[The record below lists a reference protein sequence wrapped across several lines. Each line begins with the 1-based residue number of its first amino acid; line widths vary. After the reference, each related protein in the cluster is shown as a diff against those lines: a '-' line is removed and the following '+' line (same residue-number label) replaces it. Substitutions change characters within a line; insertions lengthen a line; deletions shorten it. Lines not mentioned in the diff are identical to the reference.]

1 MVIRHRSVV
10 RTRKM
15 LRAFL
20 KTCRAVQLL
29 HACVVKFKV
38 SGTVAYQLY
47 TVDYWTYTYRYAAR
61 THLHITHAHAHI
73 HSCMHTYIHTQ
84 FRETRH
90 IALASYWP
98 YAYT

>member
-1 MVIRHRSVV
+1 M

-38 SGTVAYQLY
+38 SGTVY
-47 TVDYWTYTYRYAAR
+47 TIVLEY
-61 THLHITHAHAHI
+61 
-73 HSCMHTYIHTQ
+73 SCEELFIPYFGKVWRGKI
-84 FRETRH
+84 
-90 IALASYWP
+90 LANRL
-98 YAYT
+98 T

>member
-1 MVIRHRSVV
+1 M

-38 SGTVAYQLY
+38 SGTVASLRTLTCAIDFVLY
-47 TVDYWTYTYRYAAR
+47 IYLQFIHIKISYYVCTY
-61 THLHITHAHAHI
+61 
-73 HSCMHTYIHTQ
+73 M
-84 FRETRH
+84 E
-90 IALASYWP
+90 
-98 YAYT
+98 YTKNRLSVPM

>member
-1 MVIRHRSVV
+1 M

-38 SGTVAYQLY
+38 SGTVFTRFYIKLFFAVLIEMKIRQL
-47 TVDYWTYTYRYAAR
+47 VDLKCPGY
-61 THLHITHAHAHI
+61 
-73 HSCMHTYIHTQ
+73 S
-84 FRETRH
+84 
-90 IALASYWP
+90 IAIK
-98 YAYT
+98 

>member
-1 MVIRHRSVV
+1 M

-38 SGTVAYQLY
+38 SGTVYVDDQFIIYITMLAYVRMWFKSTIELDVRTNMY
-47 TVDYWTYTYRYAAR
+47 IRIRIDSKHPTV
-61 THLHITHAHAHI
+61 
-73 HSCMHTYIHTQ
+73 S
-84 FRETRH
+84 
-90 IALASYWP
+90 
-98 YAYT
+98 

>member
-10 RTRKM
+10 RMRKM

-38 SGTVAYQLY
+38 SGTVWLCKLY
-47 TVDYWTYTYRYAAR
+47 TYVYAINSKFKKSVGID
-61 THLHITHAHAHI
+61 L
-73 HSCMHTYIHTQ
+73 SLPQ
-84 FRETRH
+84 K
-90 IALASYWP
+90 LK
-98 YAYT
+98 

>member
-29 HACVVKFKV
+29 HACVVKFRV
-38 SGTVAYQLY
+38 SGTVVTHTNLILLFTPALY
-47 TVDYWTYTYRYAAR
+47 SSTLVIKPFKRSIKLKFLLQHYRPVFFYT
-61 THLHITHAHAHI
+61 
-73 HSCMHTYIHTQ
+73 
-84 FRETRH
+84 
-90 IALASYWP
+90 
-98 YAYT
+98 